1 MGDQVGEKCS
11 IGVWDGLLPISS
23 VLPNSIFMRIF
34 CTPQYIL
41 LAILLSLVLIIGGT
55 MLWQGRTDQI
65 RANDFDGG
73 KWLLVGLS
81 FVALISLGLFLAY
94 TFSHAGGMGFLGC

>member
-1 MGDQVGEKCS
+1 MAGA
-11 IGVWDGLLPISS
+11 WDRLLLVILISS
-23 VLPNSIFMRIF
+23 NFIFMSIF

-41 LAILLSLVLIIGGT
+41 LAILLCLALIIGGT
-55 MLWQGRTDQI
+55 MLWQGRADQI
-65 RANDFDGG
+65 DSNDYDGG

-81 FVALISLGLFLAY
+81 IVALISLGAFLAY